1 MTFGHGVTLPHRGAR
16 ALARDRHQRAALDS
30 HSPDSASHELPDVRA
45 RRAGPSVDTS
55 ALWPAERSASGDYRR
70 RERETP
76 DDIEVAL
83 VMTAS
88 GLASGRTARADQRH
102 RGRDRESPTG
112 AGRRDMMMPADD
124 CRRANLGNG

>member
-1 MTFGHGVTLPHRGAR
+1 M
-16 ALARDRHQRAALDS
+16 
-30 HSPDSASHELPDVRA
+30 
-45 RRAGPSVDTS
+45 DTT

-88 GLASGRTARADQRH
+88 GLASGRTAWADQRH
-102 RGRDRESPTG
+102 RGRDHESATE
-112 AGRRDMMMPADD
+112 AGRREMMRPADD
-124 CRRANLGNG
+124 RRRALVKGEVFRCGQESCLRRLSNAARDGCGVVIRSGSQGVIDRPS